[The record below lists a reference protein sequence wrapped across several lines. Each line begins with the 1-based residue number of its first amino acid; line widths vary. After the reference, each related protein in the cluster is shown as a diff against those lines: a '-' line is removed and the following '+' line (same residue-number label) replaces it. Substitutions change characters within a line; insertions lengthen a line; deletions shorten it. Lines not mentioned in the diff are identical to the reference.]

1 MSYILEETS
10 SQTCS
15 FGLAGILKSDLFG
28 DLMLI
33 IFTEEEVKCKIKQT
47 S

>member
-1 MSYILEETS
+1 MLYILEEIC

-15 FGLAGILKSDLFG
+15 FGLTGILKSDLLE
-28 DLMLI
+28 DLMWT
-33 IFTEEEVKCKIKQT
+33 IFTAEEVKCKIKRT